1 MTVVQDSGITA
12 ASIGLQSTSCVQ
24 SVVLRTHLTA
34 NKAFAPEHQE
44 ERPGHFSKCFRNK
57 KLYLI
62 PHHLK

>member
-24 SVVLRTHLTA
+24 SVALRTHLTA

-44 ERPGHFSKCFRNK
+44 ERPGTFPNALEIKNCILFSTT
-57 KLYLI
+57 
-62 PHHLK
+62 